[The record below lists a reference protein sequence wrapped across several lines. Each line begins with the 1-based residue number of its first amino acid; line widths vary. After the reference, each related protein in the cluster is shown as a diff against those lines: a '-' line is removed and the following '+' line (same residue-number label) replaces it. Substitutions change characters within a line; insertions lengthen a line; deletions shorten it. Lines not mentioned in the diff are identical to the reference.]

1 MRRGLETVAIL
12 AGSSWRE
19 NLRGRFLVLVLVFGL
34 VSLYMSLLLG
44 LLAADQELRV
54 LLDFGL
60 ALIEL
65 LGLAAALY
73 GAATGILREME
84 TKTIY
89 LILTRPVGRGQF
101 LLGRFL
107 GLALSV
113 LALMAAMALAHLL
126 LLLLKGWSWDSTY
139 LLALL
144 GAFLKI
150 LVTASLA
157 LFLSLFSSSVLT
169 ALVITLILWTLGHFL
184 PEIRYLIRWGSE
196 TWSMMPLTVLSYL
209 IPDLQLLN
217 LRDRLSPASGAPV
230 ELSRLSWLLYAGVY
244 ASVWLA
250 AARWLLKRKEF

>member
-1 MRRGLETVAIL
+1 MRQGLQTIAIL
-12 AGSSWRE
+12 AANSWRE
-19 NLRGRFLVLVLVFGL
+19 NLRGRFLILVLVFGL
-34 VSLYMSLLLG
+34 VCLYMSLLLG

-89 LILTRPVGRGQF
+89 LILTRPVSRGQF

-107 GLALSV
+107 GLTLSV
-113 LALMAAMALAHLL
+113 LAAMLLMALAHLIL
-126 LLLLKGWSWDSTY
+126 LFIKGWSWDSTY
-139 LLALL
+139 LPALL
-144 GAFLKI
+144 GAFLKVV
-150 LVTASLA
+150 VTASLA

-169 ALVITLILWTLGHFL
+169 ALVITLVLWTLGHFL
-184 PEIRYLIRWGSE
+184 AEIRHMIRWGSAY
-196 TWSMMPLTVLSYL
+196 WSMLPMTALSYV

-217 LRDRLSPASGAPV
+217 LRDRLSPVAGAPA
-230 ELSRLSWLLYAGVY
+230 EISRLLCLFYAAAY
-244 ASVWLA
+244 SAAWLA